1 MNTIE
6 VVVKIKPKNNEPG
19 CSKLGEDN
27 PRRSESFERKSSL
40 IIFVQNLI
48 IACSK
53 KKNEN
58 YF

>member
-53 KKNEN
+53 KKK
-58 YF
+58 